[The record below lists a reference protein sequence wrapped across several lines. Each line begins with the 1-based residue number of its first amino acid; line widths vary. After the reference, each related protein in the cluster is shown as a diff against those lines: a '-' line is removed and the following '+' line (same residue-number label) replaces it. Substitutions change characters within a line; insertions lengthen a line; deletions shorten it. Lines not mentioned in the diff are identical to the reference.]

1 MRTLVR
7 LLSIQLFV
15 LLFSLPDALRAEE
28 DPAFSQRELDR
39 MLAPVAL
46 YPDVVLTQ
54 VLMAAT
60 YPLEVVEAARWSRDN
75 PGLDG
80 AEAVDAVA
88 AEDWDASVQAL
99 VAFPRLLA
107 RMDEELEWTKQLG
120 DAFLFQQGQVMDTI
134 QDLRRRAYEAGNLD
148 SLEYARVFRDGDM
161 IVIEPADPRV
171 VYIPYYDARAV
182 YGRWWWPA
190 YPPYYWAPPPGYYAR
205 AGFYWGGGVLWSA
218 GIHPGYFNWPHRHVV
233 IVKPRSNPHRP
244 GYAHWRDHGAKG
256 DSRQWKHDPRHRRGA
271 VYRDRG
277 YEHPYARLRA
287 SERTRDSADRQAGR
301 AHDGQY
307 RPGMHAGRST
317 AGDRRDGK
325 GKYSAS
331 LDKRRAGLDKDRR
344 SQPDR
349 FTDRRRDVNRSR
361 HAEGPRDM
369 DSGGRRGADRDDAAR
384 SPRAQG
390 VQRGKAKG
398 SDRYEVPRGSVRSPE
413 FGRAPRHGTP
423 SRASAFDRRG
433 G

>member
-46 YPDVVLTQ
+46 YPDVVLSQ
-54 VLMAAT
+54 ILMAAT

-75 PGLDG
+75 PALDG

-88 AEDWDASVQAL
+88 GEDWDASVQAL
-99 VAFPRLLA
+99 AAFPRLLT

-148 SLEYARVFRDGDM
+148 SLEYARVFQDGDM

-171 VYIPYYDARAV
+171 VYIPYYDARAI

-218 GIHPGYFNWPHRHVV
+218 GIHPGYFNWPHHHVV
-233 IVKPRSNPHRP
+233 IVTPRSFPHRP

-256 DSRQWKHDPRHRRGA
+256 DARQWKHDPRHRRGA

-287 SERTRDSADRQAGR
+287 SDRPR
-301 AHDGQY
+301 DGQY
-307 RPGMHAGRST
+307 RHGAHAGRP
-317 AGDRRDGK
+317 AADRDDRK
-325 GKYSAS
+325 RKYTSGY
-331 LDKRRAGLDKDRR
+331 DKRRTVAGKDPR
-344 SQPDR
+344 SAQRDR
-349 FTDRRRDVNRSR
+349 IAERGRDAAYRK
-361 HAEGPRDM
+361 HAGSPRDM
-369 DSGGRRGADRDDAAR
+369 DSGDRRGADRDDAAR

-390 VQRGKAKG
+390 VQRGKG
-398 SDRYEVPRGSVRSPE
+398 RWSDRYDVPRGSVRSPE
-413 FGRAPRHGTP
+413 FGRATRHGAP